1 MKELGPV
8 IPMRNLNASALS
20 VALLI
25 SVSLISTNCTAPGS
39 GSAGGLGRI
48 GDQDL
53 ISTFRELHTPIYR
66 VYSLGPDRDA
76 IHGLLAASFAGRA
89 LTREYV
95 EHYSTLVWMQREQ
108 TAIDVLQVNY
118 EQVDVL
124 RLGHG
129 NVEIDADWSVGG
141 VVTHRNHQHARVN
154 RYRAVYTLAP
164 VDGGL
169 RIVET
174 RVRNSERVGSLLSAD
189 GSWVFDD
196 LPSSGSGFMDPL
208 ELLRAGVGA
217 EENAAPEKPAEG
229 EAP

>member
-8 IPMRNLNASALS
+8 IPMRNPKATALS
-20 VALLI
+20 AALLI
-25 SVSLISTNCTAPGS
+25 SISLISTNCTAPGD
-39 GSAGGLGRI
+39 GLPGAAGAA

-53 ISTFRELHTPIYR
+53 ISAFRELHSPIYR
-66 VYSLGPDRDA
+66 VYSLGPDPDA
-76 IHGLLAASFAGRA
+76 VHDLLSASFAGRA

-95 EHYSTLVWMQREQ
+95 EHYSTLVWMQKEQ

-124 RLGHG
+124 RRERGS
-129 NVEIDADWSVGG
+129 VEIDADWSVGG

-154 RYRAVYTLAP
+154 RYRAVYTLASI
-164 VDGGL
+164 DGGL

-189 GSWVFDD
+189 GSWVFDA
-196 LPSSGSGFMDPL
+196 LPSSGSGFMDPA
-208 ELLRAGVGA
+208 ELLGAGIGA
-217 EENAAPEKPAEG
+217 EEDPVPEG

>member
-1 MKELGPV
+1 
-8 IPMRNLNASALS
+8 MRNLKASALT
-20 VALLI
+20 VALFIPIMLI
-25 SVSLISTNCTAPGS
+25 SANCTAPGS
-39 GSAGGLGRI
+39 GAPGGLGRA

-53 ISTFRELHTPIYR
+53 ISAFRELHAPIYR

-76 IHGLLAASFAGRA
+76 IHDLLAASFAGRA

-108 TAIDVLQVNY
+108 TAIDVLPVNY
-118 EQVDVL
+118 EQVEVL
-124 RLGHG
+124 RRGRG

-154 RYRAVYTLAP
+154 RYRAVYTLAA
-164 VDGGL
+164 VEGGL

-174 RVRNSERVGSLLSAD
+174 RVRHSERVGSLLSAD
-189 GSWVFDD
+189 GSWAFDS

-208 ELLRAGVGA
+208 ELLQAGVGN
-217 EENAAPEKPAEG
+217 EDEGQAP
-229 EAP
+229 